1 MSRSRFVGVLLALG
15 AAWLGLLVLQVWL
28 GPRQG
33 FEFTWGDL
41 TAGSRGLFG
50 AAGAGL
56 PGARQDVFE
65 LRVWRALTAS
75 GVGACL
81 AIGGAM
87 LQGLFR
93 NALAEPALLGVS
105 GGANLGATLAIMA
118 LSGYGTATLGVTTE
132 VSAPMLV
139 TGAAFVG
146 ALLVSL
152 VVIVLSRGDGPIDV
166 VRLLLVGVTMNT
178 LILGALT
185 ALQSLLLHDV
195 EVSRALRTW
204 TFGNLDDRVG
214 MHAAAVGAGCLVAAL
229 AIPFVRS
236 ELDLLAGGD
245 EDARALGVATTK
257 TKLLVLVITA
267 FATACAFAAGGQIA
281 FVGLLVPHAL
291 RLLTGASHRTL
302 LPLSLLGG
310 AVFLTGC
317 DLLQLVVIGD
327 RPLHTGVLMSL
338 LGGPVFLLLLT
349 RSGRSSW

>member
-1 MSRSRFVGVLLALG
+1 VSRRAFTLVGCALAI
-15 AAWLGLLVLQVWL
+15 AWLGLALAQVCL
-28 GPRQG
+28 DARHG
-33 FEFTWGDL
+33 FEFTWADL
-41 TAGSRGLFG
+41 GRGWRGWFDPH
-50 AAGAGL
+50 AGL
-56 PGARQDVFE
+56 PGSQQYGFD

-81 AIGGAM
+81 AVGGAM

-105 GGANLGATLAIMA
+105 GGANLGATLAIMV
-118 LSGYGTATLGVTTE
+118 LSGYSTATLGVTAG

-146 ALLVSL
+146 ALLAALL
-152 VVIVLSRGDGPIDV
+152 VIALSRGEGPLDV
-166 VRLLLVGVTMNT
+166 VRLLLVGVTLNT

-204 TFGNLDDRVG
+204 TFGNLEDRDG
-214 MHAAAVGAGCLVAAL
+214 MHAAAAGAGCLVAAL
-229 AIPFVRS
+229 AIPFVRT

-245 EDARALGVATTK
+245 DDARALGVATTK
-257 TKLLVLVITA
+257 TKLLVLIVTA

-281 FVGLLVPHAL
+281 FVGLLVPHGL

-310 AVFLTGC
+310 AVFLLAC
-317 DLLQLVVIGD
+317 DLLQLVLIGD
-327 RPLHTGVLMSL
+327 RPLHTGVLMSIV
-338 LGGPVFLLLLT
+338 GGPVFLVLLA
-349 RSGRSSW
+349 RSGRTAW

>member
-1 MSRSRFVGVLLALG
+1 MSRGGLVLGLGVLAAL
-15 AAWLGLLVLQVWL
+15 WLVVLVLQVWL
-28 GPRQG
+28 GPRHG
-33 FEFTWGDL
+33 FEFTWAEL
-41 TAGSRGLFG
+41 GSGCRGLFG
-50 AAGAGL
+50 DRDHALA
-56 PGARQDVFE
+56 GARQDVFE

-81 AIGGAM
+81 AFGGAM

-118 LSGYGTATLGVTTE
+118 LSGYGTATLGVTAD

-152 VVIVLSRGDGPIDV
+152 LVIGLSRGDGPLDV
-166 VRLLLVGVTMNT
+166 VRLLLVGVTVNT

-214 MHAAAVGAGCLVAAL
+214 MHAATVGVGCLLSTL
-229 AIPFVRS
+229 AIPFVRA

-245 EDARALGVATTK
+245 DDARALGVATTG
-257 TKLLVLVITA
+257 TKLAVLMVTA

-291 RLLTGASHRTL
+291 RLLTGASHRSL

-310 AVFLTGC
+310 AVFLTAC
-317 DLLQLVVIGD
+317 DLLQLLVIGD

-338 LGGPVFLLLLT
+338 LGGPVFLLLLA
-349 RSGRSSW
+349 RSGRSGW